1 MCQFYLLFCQFLT
14 SDILPVAMQNVGI
27 ALLTI
32 LIPVVLFIFS
42 LEKEALFEWDKIVIL
57 DKVIEAKNLLV
68 SIALMFL
75 PLFFWD
81 YNSLF
86 FKFVLFLIFTGGVV
100 YLIKILFNSYRWIKT
115 VEIKEA
121 HDPTNFRDFLRNK
134 YLEEIN
140 NLPEK
145 EKVWILTWRKD
156 ISNTIYE
163 RNLIKKFTANIDVLV
178 KNKNYDLLQRYLQN
192 FFAFVDKRALYDWV
206 IYGDFFGK
214 LLEWYFSFCV
224 DKKEQKEKES
234 KNDITYFEAEAI
246 LSRLIEKFVLSA
258 LQKGTAYLLFEEL
271 KKKIENKDAKCIEKL
286 FIRSVCRVL
295 FDNIADS
302 QERYDIWEHY
312 FPKEW
317 KTTKETLEDKANFI
331 SKIWLN
337 QFFQWAQNRIWESKN
352 EFDKN
357 LDEVSS
363 ELFPSVEPVLW
374 AKILTLLMRPW
385 TDNNRMKS
393 LVEHG
398 PNFGYASRIMVG
410 FFESEEKSS
419 EQLHERIKSQED
431 STFELA
437 LTLFKREFTKEKLQS
452 YIDNLNELKYNEG
465 TREEARRKN
474 FIAIFEKMISL
485 LEPKKS

>member
-1 MCQFYLLFCQFLT
+1 MREIILLICQFLDST
-14 SDILPVAMQNVGI
+14 ILPTLMQNIGL

-32 LIPVVLFIFS
+32 LIPLVLFIFS

-57 DKVIEAKNLLV
+57 DKVIEAKNLFF
-68 SIALMFL
+68 SIALIFL

-81 YNSLF
+81 YDSPFL
-86 FKFVLFLIFTGGVV
+86 KFVLFLIFTGGIV

-178 KNKNYDLLQRYLQN
+178 KDKNYNLLQRYLQN
-192 FFAFVDKRALYDWV
+192 FFAFIEKRALYDWV
-206 IYGDFFGK
+206 IYGDFLGK
-214 LLEWYFSFCV
+214 LLEWYFSFCA
-224 DKKEQKEKES
+224 DKKDEKE
-234 KNDITYFEAEAI
+234 KNDIAYFETEAI

-258 LQKGTAYLLFEEL
+258 LQKGTAYLFFKEL
-271 KKKIENKDAKCIEKL
+271 KKKIKDKDARCIEKL

-295 FDNIADS
+295 FDNIVDS

-317 KTTKETLEDKANFI
+317 KITKETLEDKSNFI

-337 QFFQWAQNRIWESKN
+337 QFFQWSQSRIWESKN

-393 LVEHG
+393 LVEQG
-398 PNFGYASRIMVG
+398 TNFGYTSRMIVG

-419 EQLHERIKSQED
+419 EQLHEQIKSQED
-431 STFELA
+431 STLELA
-437 LTLFKREFTKEKLQS
+437 LILFKREFTKEKLQG
-452 YIDNLNELKYNEG
+452 YIDNLKGLKYNEG

-485 LEPKKS
+485 VEPKKS